1 MVRTNAFEILGASPA
16 DNLEKLKDL
25 LDEKELLSDDS
36 ADIQNAYSELTN
48 PRKRIVNEIEFFS
61 KDDISDFCKLVT
73 DAFDEKPTI
82 KVISGIFVK
91 VGKWF
96 ESDKS
101 DLIESIE
108 TARNEIGFATVNEA
122 DILNAVKDL
131 ENQFLQSANE
141 YFSALTK
148 RTLVSIFNNIV
159 LVKNY
164 ESFFVDKLI
173 ATYEI
178 IISETLTENE
188 DKCFKAFDEIESI
201 CDDFNNNLPLS
212 SSLDEKVSVFISN
225 LKQWDK
231 YAQPLQVNM
240 QKRGGQH
247 GRSEQILRD
256 LRNKVVGL
264 CNSSQ
269 QSLTDKL
276 EKIRYSPLGIYGSD
290 VKNKLNDYLRVVDN
304 VIKITNAFQSI
315 FAELDFESE
324 RLSSDEA
331 ELQVLR
337 DNILGLISKTSPS
350 IIPSNRYTPSASFP
364 MPKVLKIN
372 EGNTGNQSNKSND
385 NTKIAAWIIIG
396 IMVFLIMIGIAIAS
410 SSNSSSSSSS
420 NSSSTS
426 TNYQTYTVTLD
437 KDGGSGGTIFVS
449 VKYGDAMPYA
459 TAPSKTGYEFGGYFT
474 SKNGSGT
481 QYYTATM
488 SSKRNYDKKINSTL
502 YAYWI
507 EKDGS
512 INLTTSNF
520 ETYFNFTS
528 SCSVSRPSYGSAG
541 TATYTYSISPK
552 SSFKYSQNSK
562 NPSSI
567 TVTIGLDISMFSSSY
582 GTPSEYKIT
591 VTLYKSSGYSYS
603 GSQYY
608 SVGASENYWSDGIY
622 SVNAKIYN

>member
-1 MVRTNAFEILGASPA
+1 MVRTNAFEILGASPT
-16 DNLEKLKDL
+16 DNLEKIKDL

-61 KDDISDFCKLVT
+61 KDDISDFCKLVA

-108 TARNEIGFATVNEA
+108 TARNEIGFATVNET

-337 DNILGLISKTSPS
+337 NSILRLIPKTSPPTS
-350 IIPSNRYTPSASFP
+350 SGFIPSSRYTS
-364 MPKVLKIN
+364 
-372 EGNTGNQSNKSND
+372 GNKGNQSNKSNS
-385 NTKIAAWIIIG
+385 NYAGIAWIIIFIISFFIVLG
-396 IMVFLIMIGIAIAS
+396 IGVS
-410 SSNSSSSSSS
+410 RCSSNSSSYSSS

-426 TNYQTYTVTLD
+426 TNYQTYTVTLN
-437 KDGGSGGTIFVS
+437 KDGGSGGTNSIS
-449 VKYGDAMPYA
+449 VKYGESMPYA

-488 SSKRNYDKKINSTL
+488 SSKRNYDKKIDSNL

-507 EKDGS
+507 EKDDS
-512 INLTTSNF
+512 IALTASNF
-520 ETYFNFTS
+520 KTYFNFTS

-552 SSFKYSQNSK
+552 SSFKYSKNSK